1 MQPVFWL
8 LTKLLIRLERIHQK
22 KSDSD
27 SQLEEKVTE
36 TPKKDIHI
44 EPEQRHQIIDEL
56 WLI

>member
-1 MQPVFWL
+1 MFWL

-36 TPKKDIHI
+36 TPEKDIHI

-56 WLI
+56 SLI